1 MSECLINMWRWSVC
15 VTSAARW
22 SFKDASNSQVPAQV
36 CPHPH
41 PHPRPPV
48 FIMHCLKDADWE
60 VWEMSAQED
69 EVHVHHPLRQHTALQ
84 SPSQD
89 VCTITP
95 KPPGDSVPLKM
106 NAPGS
111 CLVCM
116 HLCFLFFFFCLSER
130 KKRKGSQQQ
139 HKVSQMQI
147 HHSKSKAHQNGE
159 LYHLYIL
166 QLPHIFHKLRGRL
179 PSFPAIAYRFK
190 KKKRCEVRKKWKK
203 SRRVSLQAGRT
214 FSLIRK

>member
-1 MSECLINMWRWSVC
+1 MSGCLINMWRWSVC

-48 FIMHCLKDADWE
+48 FTVHYFKDADWE

-69 EVHVHHPLRQHTALQ
+69 EVHVHHPLRQRMALQ

-89 VCTITP
+89 LCTITP

-106 NAPGS
+106 NAQGS

-116 HLCFLFFFFCLSER
+116 RLCFLFFFLFIREKE
-130 KKRKGSQQQ
+130 KKRQSTAAQSITNANTSQ
-139 HKVSQMQI
+139 
-147 HHSKSKAHQNGE
+147 
-159 LYHLYIL
+159 
-166 QLPHIFHKLRGRL
+166 
-179 PSFPAIAYRFK
+179 
-190 KKKRCEVRKKWKK
+190 
-203 SRRVSLQAGRT
+203 
-214 FSLIRK
+214 